1 MLGAQ
6 IKMLFAKNYA
16 TQRKKMVSDQIEA
29 RGIRNP
35 RTLAVMRKVERHL
48 FVKSEC
54 LDMAYRDGPLPINCQ
69 QTISQPYI
77 VALMTDLLKLTPTS
91 KVLEIG
97 TGCGYQTAIL
107 AELAGTVYS
116 VEILSSLAKSAKARL
131 ERLNYR
137 NIYFKE
143 GNGHYGWQEYAPY
156 DAVLVA
162 AAPQVVPEPLVQQLG
177 EGGRMVIPVGD
188 SEQNLL
194 LIQKKSQTEAGC
206 EPFLETTAVTGV
218 SFVPMTGS
226 SN

>member
-1 MLGAQ
+1 
-6 IKMLFAKNYA
+6 MLFAKNYV
-16 TQRKKMVSDQIEA
+16 TLRKKMVRDQIEA

-35 RTLAVMRKVERHL
+35 QILAVMRKIERHQ
-48 FVKSEC
+48 FVRPEH
-54 LDMAYRDGPLPINCQ
+54 LNMAYRDGPLPINCE
-69 QTISQPYI
+69 QTVSQPYI

-97 TGCGYQTAIL
+97 TGCGYQTAVL
-107 AELAGTVYS
+107 AEMAAAVYS
-116 VEILSSLAKSAKARL
+116 IEILPMLANSAKTRL
-131 ERLNYR
+131 ERLDYQ

-143 GNGHYGWQEYAPY
+143 GNGHYGWQEHAPY

-162 AAPQVVPEPLVQQLG
+162 AAPKIVPKQLVQQLD

-194 LIQKKSQTEAGC
+194 LIQKKAQTEANL
-206 EPFLETTAVTGV
+206 EPFLEVTEVTGV

-226 SN
+226 PN

>member
-1 MLGAQ
+1 
-6 IKMLFAKNYA
+6 MLFAKNYV
-16 TQRKKMVSDQIEA
+16 TLRKKMVRDQIEA

-35 RTLAVMRKVERHL
+35 QILAVMRKIERHQ
-48 FVKSEC
+48 FVRPEH
-54 LDMAYRDGPLPINCQ
+54 LNMAYRDGPLPINCE
-69 QTISQPYI
+69 QTVSQPYI

-97 TGCGYQTAIL
+97 TGCGYQTAVL
-107 AELAGTVYS
+107 AEMAAAVYS
-116 VEILSSLAKSAKARL
+116 IEILPMLANSAKTRL
-131 ERLNYR
+131 ERLNYQ

-143 GNGHYGWQEYAPY
+143 GNGHYGWQEHAPY

-162 AAPQVVPEPLVQQLG
+162 AAPKIVPKQLVQQLD

-194 LIQKKSQTEAGC
+194 LIQKKAQTEANL
-206 EPFLETTAVTGV
+206 EPFLEVTEVTGV

-226 SN
+226 PN

>member
-1 MLGAQ
+1 
-6 IKMLFAKNYA
+6 MLFAKNYE
-16 TQRKKMVSDQIEA
+16 TQREKMVSDQIEA

-48 FVKSEC
+48 FVKPEY
-54 LDMAYRDGPLPINCQ
+54 LNMAYRDGPLPINCE
-69 QTISQPYI
+69 QTVSQPYI

-107 AELAGTVYS
+107 AELAGAVYS
-116 VEILSSLAKSAKARL
+116 VEILPSLAKSAKARL
-131 ERLNYR
+131 ERLGYR
-137 NIYFKE
+137 NISFKE
-143 GNGHYGWQEYAPY
+143 SNGHYGWQEYAPY

-162 AAPQVVPEPLVQQLG
+162 AAPKVVPAHLVQQLR

-194 LIQKKSQTEAGC
+194 LIQKKSRTGAGS
-206 EPFLETTAVTGV
+206 EPFLETTEVTGV

>member
-1 MLGAQ
+1 
-6 IKMLFAKNYA
+6 MLFAKNHT
-16 TQRKKMVSDQIEA
+16 TQRQKMVSDQIEA

-48 FVKSEC
+48 FVKPEC
-54 LDMAYRDGPLPINCQ
+54 LNMAYRDGPLPINCQ

-97 TGCGYQTAIL
+97 TGCGYQTAVL
-107 AELAGTVYS
+107 AELAGSVYS

-143 GNGHYGWQEYAPY
+143 GNGHHGWQEHAPY

>member
-1 MLGAQ
+1 
-6 IKMLFAKNYA
+6 MLFAKNYE
-16 TQRKKMVSDQIEA
+16 TQREKMVSDQIEA

-48 FVKSEC
+48 FVKPEY
-54 LDMAYRDGPLPINCQ
+54 LNMAYRDGPLPINCE
-69 QTISQPYI
+69 QTVSQPYI

-107 AELAGTVYS
+107 AELAGVVYS
-116 VEILSSLAKSAKARL
+116 VEILPSLAKSAKARL
-131 ERLNYR
+131 ERLGYR
-137 NIYFKE
+137 NISFKE
-143 GNGHYGWQEYAPY
+143 SNGHYGWQEYAPY

-162 AAPQVVPEPLVQQLG
+162 AAPKVVPAHLVQQLR

-194 LIQKKSQTEAGC
+194 LIQKKSRTGAGS
-206 EPFLETTAVTGV
+206 EPFLETTEVTGV

>member
-1 MLGAQ
+1 ML
-6 IKMLFAKNYA
+6 LAKNYA
-16 TQRKKMVSDQIEA
+16 TQRKKMVRDQIEA

-48 FVKSEC
+48 FVKPEY
-54 LDMAYRDGPLPINCQ
+54 LNMAYRDGPLPIHCE
-69 QTISQPYI
+69 QTVSQPYI

-107 AELAGTVYS
+107 AELAGAVYS
-116 VEILSSLAKSAKARL
+116 VEILPSLAKSAKARL
-131 ERLNYR
+131 ARLSYR
-137 NIYFKE
+137 NISFKE

-162 AAPQVVPEPLVQQLG
+162 AAPKVVPEHLVQQLS

-194 LIQKKSQTEAGC
+194 LIQKKPRTGAGS
-206 EPFLETTAVTGV
+206 EPFLETTEVTGV

>member
-1 MLGAQ
+1 ML
-6 IKMLFAKNYA
+6 LAKNYE
-16 TQRKKMVSDQIEA
+16 TQRKKMVRDQIEA

-48 FVKSEC
+48 FVKPEY
-54 LDMAYRDGPLPINCQ
+54 LNMAYRDGPLPINCE
-69 QTISQPYI
+69 QTVSQPYI

-107 AELAGTVYS
+107 AELAGAVYS
-116 VEILSSLAKSAKARL
+116 VEILPALAKSAKARL
-131 ERLNYR
+131 ERLRYR
-137 NIYFKE
+137 NISFKE

-162 AAPQVVPEPLVQQLG
+162 AAPKVVPKHLVQQLS

-194 LIQKKSQTEAGC
+194 LIQKKSRIGAGS
-206 EPFLETTAVTGV
+206 EPFLETTEVTGV

>member
-1 MLGAQ
+1 ML
-6 IKMLFAKNYA
+6 LAKNYA
-16 TQRKKMVSDQIEA
+16 TQREKMVRDQIEA

-48 FVKSEC
+48 FVKPEY
-54 LDMAYRDGPLPINCQ
+54 LNMAYRDGPLPINCE
-69 QTISQPYI
+69 QTVSQPYI

-107 AELAGTVYS
+107 AELAGAVYS
-116 VEILSSLAKSAKARL
+116 VEILPSLAKGAKARL
-131 ERLNYR
+131 ARLSYR
-137 NIYFKE
+137 NISFKE

-162 AAPQVVPEPLVQQLG
+162 AAPKVVPEHLVQQLS

-194 LIQKKSQTEAGC
+194 LIQKKPRTGAGS
-206 EPFLETTAVTGV
+206 EPFLETTEVTGV

>member
-1 MLGAQ
+1 ML
-6 IKMLFAKNYA
+6 LAKNYE
-16 TQRKKMVSDQIEA
+16 TQRKKMVRDQIEA
-29 RGIRNP
+29 RGVRNP

-48 FVKSEC
+48 FVKPEY
-54 LDMAYRDGPLPINCQ
+54 LNMAYRDGPLPIDCE
-69 QTISQPYI
+69 QTVSQPYI

-107 AELAGTVYS
+107 AELAGAVYS
-116 VEILSSLAKSAKARL
+116 VEILPALAKSAKARL
-131 ERLNYR
+131 ERLGYR
-137 NIYFKE
+137 NISFKE
-143 GNGHYGWQEYAPY
+143 SNGHYGWQEYAPY

-162 AAPQVVPEPLVQQLG
+162 AAPKVVPAHLVQQLR

-194 LIQKKSQTEAGC
+194 LIQKKSRTGAGS
-206 EPFLETTAVTGV
+206 EPFLETTEVTGV

>member
-1 MLGAQ
+1 ML
-6 IKMLFAKNYA
+6 LAKNYA
-16 TQRKKMVSDQIEA
+16 TQRKKMVRDQIEA

-48 FVKSEC
+48 FVKPEY
-54 LDMAYRDGPLPINCQ
+54 LNMAYRDGPLPINCE
-69 QTISQPYI
+69 QTVSQPYI

-107 AELAGTVYS
+107 AELAGAVYS
-116 VEILSSLAKSAKARL
+116 VEILPSLAKGAKARL
-131 ERLNYR
+131 ARLSYR
-137 NIYFKE
+137 NISFKE

-162 AAPQVVPEPLVQQLG
+162 AAPKVVPEHLVQQLS

-194 LIQKKSQTEAGC
+194 LIQKKPRTGADS
-206 EPFLETTAVTGV
+206 EPFLETTEVTGV

>member
-1 MLGAQ
+1 ML
-6 IKMLFAKNYA
+6 LAKNYA
-16 TQRKKMVSDQIEA
+16 TQRKKMVRDQIEA

-48 FVKSEC
+48 FVKPEY
-54 LDMAYRDGPLPINCQ
+54 LNMAYRDGPLPIHCE
-69 QTISQPYI
+69 QTVSQPYI

-107 AELAGTVYS
+107 AELAGAVYS
-116 VEILSSLAKSAKARL
+116 VEILPSLAKSAKARL
-131 ERLNYR
+131 ARLSYR
-137 NIYFKE
+137 NISFKE
-143 GNGHYGWQEYAPY
+143 DNGHYGWQEYAPY

-162 AAPQVVPEPLVQQLG
+162 AAPKVVPEHLVQQLS

-194 LIQKKSQTEAGC
+194 LIQKKPRTGAGS
-206 EPFLETTAVTGV
+206 EPFLETTEVTGV

>member
-1 MLGAQ
+1 ML
-6 IKMLFAKNYA
+6 LAKNYE
-16 TQRKKMVSDQIEA
+16 TQRKKMVRDQIEA

-48 FVKSEC
+48 FVKPEY
-54 LDMAYRDGPLPINCQ
+54 LNMAYRDGPLPIDCE
-69 QTISQPYI
+69 QTVSQPYI

-107 AELAGTVYS
+107 AELAGAVYS
-116 VEILSSLAKSAKARL
+116 VEILPALAKSAKARL
-131 ERLNYR
+131 ERLGYR
-137 NIYFKE
+137 NISFKE
-143 GNGHYGWQEYAPY
+143 SNGHYGWQEYAPY

-162 AAPQVVPEPLVQQLG
+162 AAPKVVPAHLVQQLR

-194 LIQKKSQTEAGC
+194 LIQKKSRTGAGS
-206 EPFLETTAVTGV
+206 EPFLETTEVTGV

>member
-1 MLGAQ
+1 
-6 IKMLFAKNYA
+6 MLFAKNYE
-16 TQRKKMVSDQIEA
+16 TQREKMVSDQIEA

-35 RTLAVMRKVERHL
+35 RTLAIMRKVERHL
-48 FVKSEC
+48 FVKPEY
-54 LDMAYRDGPLPINCQ
+54 LNMAYRDGPLPINCE
-69 QTISQPYI
+69 QTVSQPYI

-107 AELAGTVYS
+107 AELAGAVYS
-116 VEILSSLAKSAKARL
+116 VEILPSLAKSAKARL
-131 ERLNYR
+131 ERLGYR
-137 NIYFKE
+137 NISFKE
-143 GNGHYGWQEYAPY
+143 SNGHYGWQEYAPY

-162 AAPQVVPEPLVQQLG
+162 AAPKVVPAHLVQQLR

-194 LIQKKSQTEAGC
+194 LIQKKSRTGAGS
-206 EPFLETTAVTGV
+206 EPFLETTEVTGV